1 MKKITLKYRKP
12 DTWFQKIQQMI
23 WEKTMVIAK
32 KKKKKMWVL
41 NDQPEEV
48 SYNTEK
54 NRKTLKS

>member
-32 KKKKKMWVL
+32 KKKKNVGSK
-41 NDQPEEV
+41 
-48 SYNTEK
+48 
-54 NRKTLKS
+54 

>member
-12 DTWFQKIQQMI
+12 DAWFQKIQQMI
-23 WEKTMVIAK
+23 WGKTMVIA

-48 SYNTEK
+48 YHNTEK